1 MAGRGDS
8 PVRVRV
14 RRRRTL
20 ASAIGGL
27 CLLGVVALVAAPS
40 GTPALS
46 TMVSRSAAF
55 QGALQQERTRLGI
68 PGVSAAVIERGQP
81 LWAGSAG
88 TELPRGGDPVTP
100 ETLFITASTAKT
112 VTAAMAL
119 RLVQQGKLGLDQ
131 KAGRYLPQLREGNRI
146 TIRELLQHT
155 SGLPNY
161 LDSPRIQRLLSSD
174 PQHAWTRAEVLRAVG
189 HPSYRPGTR
198 TSYSDSNYIALG
210 GIVEAIERAPFED
223 DFKRLV
229 AEPLGLSK
237 SSWRYDD
244 SQIGR
249 FAQPTIQ
256 RPNGSLFDPWQ
267 SGTINTGHWGEVWT
281 DGGLAT
287 TATEL
292 AEIAHATVMGP
303 LLKPAMRRQMTAF
316 DADGVGLGVFDKN
329 FLGRAWI
336 GHAGLWAGFTSEHWT
351 FKRRGLTI
359 AILTDLEP
367 RPGST
372 NPAETIFESLAQVA
386 LSA

>member
-1 MAGRGDS
+1 MRARI
-8 PVRVRV
+8 
-14 RRRRTL
+14 RRRR
-20 ASAIGGL
+20 AAAGL
-27 CLLGVVALVAAPS
+27 TVGACLIAVFALVASPS

-46 TMVSRSAAF
+46 STVSRSAAF
-55 QGALQQERTRLGI
+55 QDALQQARMHLGV
-68 PGVSAAVIERGQP
+68 PGVSAAVIERGHP
-81 LWAGSAG
+81 LWVGSAG
-88 TELPRGGDPVTP
+88 TELPSGGGAVTP
-100 ETLFITASTAKT
+100 DTLFITASTAKT

-131 KAGRYLPQLREGNRI
+131 KAGRYLPELRDGNRI
-146 TIRELLQHT
+146 TVRELLQHT

-210 GIVEAIERAPFED
+210 GIVEAIEGQPFED
-223 DFKRLV
+223 DFERLV
-229 AEPLGLSK
+229 AGPLGLSK

-249 FAQPTIQ
+249 FAHPTVQ
-256 RPNGSLFDPWQ
+256 RSDGSLYDPWQ
-267 SGTINTGHWGEVWT
+267 SGRINTGHWGEVWT

-287 TATEL
+287 TAGEL

-303 LLKPAMRRQMTAF
+303 LLKPATRRQMTDF
-316 DADGVGLGVFDKN
+316 NSDGVGLGVFDKH

-351 FKRRGLTI
+351 YKRRGLTI
-359 AILTDLEP
+359 AVLTDLEP
-367 RPGST
+367 RPGGT
-372 NPAETIFESLAQVA
+372 NPAEAIFKSLAQVA

>member
-1 MAGRGDS
+1 M
-8 PVRVRV
+8 
-14 RRRRTL
+14 
-20 ASAIGGL
+20 
-27 CLLGVVALVAAPS
+27 
-40 GTPALS
+40 
-46 TMVSRSAAF
+46 
-55 QGALQQERTRLGI
+55 
-68 PGVSAAVIERGQP
+68 IERGQP

-88 TELPRGGDPVTP
+88 TELPGGGAPVTP
-100 ETLFITASTAKT
+100 DTLFITASTAKT

-155 SGLPNY
+155 SGLPND

-210 GIVEAIERAPFED
+210 GIIEAIERAPFED

-229 AEPLGLSK
+229 ANRSASANRAGAMTIPRSGGSRSRP
-237 SSWRYDD
+237 SSARTD
-244 SQIGR
+244 
-249 FAQPTIQ
+249 PV
-256 RPNGSLFDPWQ
+256 RPRQ

-303 LLKPAMRRQMTAF
+303 LLKRAMRRQMTAF
-316 DADGVGLGVFDKN
+316 TPTASDL
-329 FLGRAWI
+329 
-336 GHAGLWAGFTSEHWT
+336 AGWHRS
-351 FKRRGLTI
+351 R
-359 AILTDLEP
+359 
-367 RPGST
+367 
-372 NPAETIFESLAQVA
+372 
-386 LSA
+386 